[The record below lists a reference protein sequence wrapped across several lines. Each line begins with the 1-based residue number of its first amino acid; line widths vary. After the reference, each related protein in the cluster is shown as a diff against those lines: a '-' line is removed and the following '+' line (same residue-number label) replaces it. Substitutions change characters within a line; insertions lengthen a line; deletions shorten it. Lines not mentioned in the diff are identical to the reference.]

1 VDGLDAFVG
10 DLEGL
15 GVDGVA
21 ELGCGGEDVGEVVE
35 AFLGVE
41 FGFGLELGLHHA
53 AKRWLNK
60 YQVQILNK

>member
-10 DLEGL
+10 DLKGL

-53 AKRWLNK
+53 AKGWLK
-60 YQVQILNK
+60 QISSANIK